1 MDGAIFHFQ
10 EIQNEY
16 PLFWTVLIFT
26 IGLIESKGISSL
38 WDQGFGG
45 ESTGIAGIRE
55 DVICGNLGLDPL
67 GIVANEDEEKF
78 LVSRHLL
85 TRLVLVVWTRRS
97 VGTMDSKVSDLLL
110 F

>member
-1 MDGAIFHFQ
+1 LPRSLWGFNEKEMDGAIFHFQ

-78 LVSRHLL
+78 LVSPTCHSI
-85 TRLVLVVWTRRS
+85 VLFGVDEKWS
-97 VGTMDSKVSDLLL
+97 MA
-110 F
+110 